1 MNERLQLQDIFDT
14 GKDASIPQEKFKNP
28 QEEIEFLRQQLA
40 QKEALAEQ
48 LQVPVER
55 HDIAEEVIKEYKDQ
69 HTHEVLDQ
77 DFQHSDTET
86 EGIALRLSPD
96 AHDET
101 MAELYGIMTEKG
113 IKNALAVIERMGNPH
128 IDDDFHRFLI
138 QYLQAQHS
146 IPGLTNKSEL
156 YRALD
161 MRLFEVTLPEPDD
174 GQEKN
179 ATQLIS
185 IMEQF
190 LAGMQ
195 GVSSGTLNLDK
206 HYYALELA
214 LSAGTDEV
222 VFYAAVPTN
231 KVGLFEK
238 QILGLYDNAKIEEVF
253 DDYNPFFDDGVSVGS
268 YARPQYKD
276 YMQIKTYD
284 SIDHDPQKVILNVFS
299 KLDVEKEGAA
309 IQVIVR
315 PVGDAYIK
323 DFRSKLERLKKGEHI
338 DDVFQETK
346 EWGRSFWKVS
356 KELIAGDFDK
366 DDGSTSEEQK
376 KRDEEAIESL
386 TEKLKS
392 TIVETNIRIVAS
404 AHTHERAEDILGEV
418 QSAFNQFADTRG
430 NGIFFTRQEG
440 ADLKRLLH
448 DYSYRLFNEKRRF
461 RLNLKEIATMYHFPI
476 ASDSSPQLK
485 QAKSGSAP
493 LPAGMPTAGVLL
505 GENTYR
511 GATKPVYYDREDR
524 VRHFYVI
531 GQTGTGKTSILKNMI
546 VQDIRNGE
554 GVCFI
559 DPHGSDVDDILSL
572 VPPER
577 MDDVVYFDPAAV
589 TRPMA
594 FNMLEY
600 DESRPEQKS
609 FVIDEMLG
617 IFNKLFDMKNAGGPM
632 FEQYFRNATALV
644 IDDPSTGSTLLDI
657 SRVLADDEFRR
668 MKLSRCKNPVVVQFW
683 EEIAGKAGGEASLE
697 NIVPYITSK
706 FDVFLSN
713 DIMRPIVAQQKSS
726 FSFKDV
732 MDNQKILL
740 VNLSKGRLGDINANL
755 LGLIMVGKI
764 LMAALGRVDMHK
776 SERKDFYLYI
786 DEFQNVTTDS
796 ISQIL
801 SEARK
806 YRLSLNIAHQFIAQL
821 DEGIKNA
828 VFGNVGS
835 MAVFRVSSD
844 DAQYLE
850 SRFKPTFTATDI
862 MKIDNYNCY
871 MSMLAHGQPIKPFNL
886 KTMAPEDGNEA
897 MAQKLKELS
906 ALKYGRPR
914 EEVES
919 EIMERYRKSKGGM

>member
-1 MNERLQLQDIFDT
+1 MNERLQLSDIFAT
-14 GKDASIPQEKFKNP
+14 QQEQGKPTEKFTNP
-28 QEEIEFLRQQLA
+28 KDEIEFLRRQLA
-40 QKEALAEQ
+40 EKEAQAEK
-48 LQVPVER
+48 LEVPVER
-55 HDIAEEVIKEYKDQ
+55 QDIAEHVVEQYKDM
-69 HTHEVLDQ
+69 HTHEVLDD
-77 DFQHSDTET
+77 DFKHSDE
-86 EGIALRLSPD
+86 ESQGIALRLSPE
-96 AHDET
+96 AHDDT
-101 MAELYGIMTEKG
+101 MAELYGIMSEKG
-113 IKNALAVIERMGNPH
+113 IKNALDVIDRMDNPH
-128 IDDDFHRFLI
+128 IDDDFHRFLV

-161 MRLFEVTLPEPDD
+161 MRLFEVTLPEPEE
-174 GQEKN
+174 GEQS

-195 GVSSGTLNLDK
+195 SVSSGTLNLDK
-206 HYYALELA
+206 HYYGLEVA
-214 LSAGTDEV
+214 LSAGTDEI
-222 VFYAAVPTN
+222 VFYVAVPAN
-231 KVGLFEK
+231 KAGLFEK
-238 QILGLYDNAKIEEVF
+238 QIFALYDDAKIEEVY
-253 DDYNPFFDDGVSVGS
+253 DDYNPFFEDGVSVGS
-268 YARPQYKD
+268 YAKPQYKD
-276 YMQIKTYD
+276 YMQIKTHD
-284 SIDHDPQKVILNVFS
+284 AIDHDPLKVLLNVFS

-309 IQVIVR
+309 IQIMVR
-315 PVGDAYIK
+315 PVGDTYIK
-323 DFRSKLERLKKGEHI
+323 DFRSKLERLKKGEHV
-338 DDVFQETK
+338 DDVFREGK
-346 EWGRSFWKVS
+346 ELGKSFWKVS
-356 KELIAGDFDK
+356 KELITGDFEK
-366 DDGSTSEEQK
+366 DGESSEEEK

-404 AHTHERAEDILGEV
+404 AHTRDRAQDILGEV
-418 QSAFNQFADTRG
+418 QSAFQQFSDTRG
-430 NGIFFTRQEG
+430 NGVFFEKAEG
-440 ADLKRLLH
+440 AALKRLLH
-448 DYSYRLFNEKRRF
+448 DYSYRMFYDKKRF

-476 ASDSSPQLK
+476 SSDSAPQLK
-485 QAKSGSAP
+485 QSKSGSAP
-493 LPAGMPTAGVLL
+493 VPAGLPQSGTLL
-505 GENTYR
+505 GENVYR
-511 GATKPVYYDREDR
+511 GQTKRVYYDREDR

-531 GQTGTGKTSILKNMI
+531 GQTGTGKTNILKNLI

-577 MDDVVYFDPAAV
+577 MDDVIYFDPAA
-589 TRPMA
+589 TDRPMA

-600 DESRPEQKS
+600 DESKPEQKS
-609 FVIDEMLG
+609 FVIDEMFG

-644 IDDPSTGSTLLDI
+644 VDDPSSGSTLLDV
-657 SRVLADDEFRR
+657 SRVLADEEFRR
-668 MKLSRCKNPVVVQFW
+668 MKLSRCKNPIIVQFW

-697 NIVPYITSK
+697 NIVPYVTSK
-706 FDVFLSN
+706 FDVFLAN

-850 SRFKPTFTATDI
+850 SRFKPTFNATDI
-862 MKIDNYNCY
+862 IKIDNYNCY
-871 MSMLAHGQPIKPFNL
+871 MSMLAHGQPVKPFNL

-914 EEVES
+914 QEVES
-919 EIMERYRKSKGGM
+919 EIMEKYRKMKGDA